1 MSNSTTLNMTGVYGQ
16 QTLNTINTGG
26 PFGAAGTIIITT
38 SPADNEHEQLSVAD
52 IRRFKQ
58 MCELLDYIASVDPK
72 FREYMTA
79 FKAKQRILR

>member
-1 MSNSTTLNMTGVYGQ
+1 MNNSPTLTISNSNTGSTMTS
-16 QTLNTINTGG
+16 GG
-26 PFGAAGTIIITT
+26 PFGSSGSLTLTNN
-38 SPADNEHEQLSVAD
+38 SNEHEQLSVAD

>member
-1 MSNSTTLNMTGVYGQ
+1 MSNSPTL
-16 QTLNTINTGG
+16 TINNSSTSSTITSGG
-26 PFGAAGTIIITT
+26 PFGSSGSLTLTNN
-38 SPADNEHEQLSVAD
+38 SNEHEQLSVAD
-52 IRRFKQ
+52 IRRFKE

>member
-16 QTLNTINTGG
+16 HTLSTDRGG
-26 PFGAAGTIIITT
+26 PFGAAGTITLQ
-38 SPADNEHEQLSVAD
+38 SGDNEHEQLSVAD
-52 IRRFKQ
+52 IRRFKE

-79 FKAKQRILR
+79 FRAKQRILR

>member
-1 MSNSTTLNMTGVYGQ
+1 MSNSPTL
-16 QTLNTINTGG
+16 TINNSSGSLTL
-26 PFGAAGTIIITT
+26 TNN
-38 SPADNEHEQLSVAD
+38 SNEHEQLSVAD
-52 IRRFKQ
+52 IRRFKE

>member
-1 MSNSTTLNMTGVYGQ
+1 MNNSPTL
-16 QTLNTINTGG
+16 TINNSSTSSTITSGG
-26 PFGAAGTIIITT
+26 PFGSSGSLTLTNN
-38 SPADNEHEQLSVAD
+38 SNEHEQLSVAD
-52 IRRFKQ
+52 IRRFKE